1 MVVSYMRLLGRQFKS
16 TLAPRLPSPP
26 PPSLEL
32 KYIGEPTWSVSSLL
46 PPPPPPLRSGP
57 ALAAESTTAVETGT
71 EITPKKLHH
80 LLRLA
85 ALSPPATAE
94 GEAELLR
101 SLHDH
106 LHFVR
111 AVQSVDTRGV
121 PPLSRI
127 ESEVRRE
134 ELTWE
139 DVTAPHPKHLTAQGG
154 QEWDPMALP
163 KKTVGRFYVVDGKV
177 TEEIDAENEGVPQGM
192 A

>member
-1 MVVSYMRLLGRQFKS
+1 MAYVRLLGRRLKS
-16 TLAPRLPSPP
+16 TLAPRPP
-26 PPSLEL
+26 PPPPLPSLEI
-32 KYIGEPTWSVSSLL
+32 KHIGEPTWSVSSLL
-46 PPPPPPLRSGP
+46 PPPQRPGSAPV
-57 ALAAESTTAVETGT
+57 AESTAAETDP
-71 EITPKKLHH
+71 EITPPKLHH

-85 ALSPPATAE
+85 ALSPPATPE

-139 DVTAPHPKHLTAQGG
+139 DVTAPHPKRLTAQGG

-163 KKTVGRFYVVDGKV
+163 QKKVGGFYVVDEKV
-177 TEEIDAENEGVPQGM
+177 TEEIDVENEGAPQGTV
-192 A
+192 